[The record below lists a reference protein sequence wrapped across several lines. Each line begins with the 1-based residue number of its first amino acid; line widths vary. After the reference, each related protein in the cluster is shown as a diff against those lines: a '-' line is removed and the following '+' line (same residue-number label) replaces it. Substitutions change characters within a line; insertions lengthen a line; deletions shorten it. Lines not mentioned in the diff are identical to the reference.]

1 MNNSSLISVQHLSRY
16 YGKLAAVTDISFDLS
31 PGEVLGFLGP
41 NGAGKTTTMNM
52 ICGNLA
58 PSHGSIH
65 ICGID
70 LMENAKQAKAHIGY
84 LPETPPLYREF
95 SVDEYLTYCAKIN
108 RLPREKI
115 TSAVDLAK
123 QRCGLEQVGRRL
135 INNLSKGY
143 QQRVGLAQAI
153 IHSPSVIVLDEPTVG
168 LDPIQIREIRQ
179 VIKALG
185 KEHGVILSTHI
196 LPEVLITCDH
206 VQIIA
211 QGTLVFNDRLENLQQ
226 NNPAEATRIQFKRP
240 PDIQT
245 LQNISGVNNVES
257 FDGGRF
263 KLHHNI
269 DTDISDSIISLAIE
283 EDLGLTELTP
293 ESKTLEQIFVD
304 ITSGDQSSDTENA
317 A

>member
-1 MNNSSLISVQHLSRY
+1 MNTSPLISVQHLSRY
-16 YGKLAAVTDISFDLS
+16 YGTLAAVTDISFELA

-41 NGAGKTTTMNM
+41 NGAGKSTTMNM
-52 ICGNLA
+52 VCGNLA
-58 PSHGSIH
+58 PTHGSIH

-70 LMENAKQAKAHIGY
+70 LLENAKQAKAHIGY

-108 RLPREKI
+108 RIPREKI
-115 TSAVDLAK
+115 TRACELAK
-123 QRCGLEQVGRRL
+123 QRCGLEHVGKRL

-143 QQRVGLAQAI
+143 QQRVGIAQAI
-153 IHSPSVIVLDEPTVG
+153 IHSPSVVVLDEPTVG

-179 VIKALG
+179 LIKELS

-196 LPEVLITCDH
+196 LPEVQNTCDH

-226 NNPAEATRIQFKRP
+226 NNSTEATWVQFKHP
-240 PDIQT
+240 PKKVL
-245 LQNISGVNNVES
+245 LQNLAGVRKVES
-257 FDGGRF
+257 FDTGQF
-263 KLHHNI
+263 KLHHDMNS
-269 DTDISDSIISLAIE
+269 DISDSIITLAVE
-283 EDLGLTELTP
+283 ENLGLKELMP
-293 ESKTLEQIFVD
+293 ETKTLEQIFVD
-304 ITSGDQSSDTENA
+304 ITSADATTDTEDA